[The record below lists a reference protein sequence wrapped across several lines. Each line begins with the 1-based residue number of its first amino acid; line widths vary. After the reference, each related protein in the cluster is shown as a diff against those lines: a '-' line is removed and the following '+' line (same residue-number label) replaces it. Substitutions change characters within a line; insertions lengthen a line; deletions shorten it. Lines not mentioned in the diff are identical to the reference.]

1 MHYLCNIVLAPH
13 YNAPLYLDCCGLV
26 RRVLLDLKEDFGFTI
41 GRWNQ
46 AYMYDTLPI
55 ELDGPEEMKPGDLV
69 FVSAVYNN
77 LKCKYFNSSTVTIV
91 TPAMLMVAKQQKHNM
106 VHVEIWL
113 GDGNRTVGARWQK
126 GVVEVHDSYE
136 YVSKSYHSMKYHF
149 HSIDTWLNGICKS
162 FCNEHPWRLNKRTM
176 PGKKS
181 IFSCQQEEEESNEIQ
196 QFDDEQSDPIN
207 KPDESSQDQSSSAS
221 SDDNLSGQYYIMMM

>member
-1 MHYLCNIVLAPH
+1 MQYLCNIVLAPH
-13 YNAPLYLDCCGLV
+13 YDAPLYLDCCGLV

-77 LKCKYFNSSTVTIV
+77 PKCKYFNSSTVTIV
-91 TPAMLMVAKQQKHNM
+91 TPAMLMIAKQQKHNM

-162 FCNEHPWRLNKRTM
+162 FCNEHPWRLKRTM

-181 IFSCQQEEEESNEIQ
+181 IFSCQQEEEEPSEIQ
-196 QFDDEQSDPIN
+196 QFDEEQSDPIN